1 MLAFITGNLANII
14 VLAILIAYTVFVIR
28 WFIKEKK
35 AGRSITCGSC
45 PSGGCSGGCSG
56 HCDGCNSCR

>member
-1 MLAFITGNLANII
+1 MAWIADNLANII
-14 VLAILIAYTVFVIR
+14 VCALLLAYAVFVIR

-45 PSGGCSGGCSG
+45 PSNCGGGCSGNCSG
-56 HCDGCNSCR
+56 CHSCHS